1 MTKDEFNSM
10 FDELITADSIDL
22 NKADEFKANLN
33 SVFDTLEEAQSNNTF
48 YASKIDDLT
57 KQNKAL
63 YLRTKPTEAVQTV
76 PQEPE
81 KPTKTPYEIFS
92 EAMGD
97 YIK

>member
-1 MTKDEFNSM
+1 MTKDEFTKA
-10 FDELITADSIDL
+10 FDEIITADSIDL
-22 NKADEFKANLN
+22 NKADEFKATL
-33 SVFDTLEEAQSNNTF
+33 SEVFDTLEEAQSNNTF

-63 YLRTKPTEAVQTV
+63 YLRTKPTETVQTV

-81 KPTKTPYEIFS
+81 KPTKSPYEIFS